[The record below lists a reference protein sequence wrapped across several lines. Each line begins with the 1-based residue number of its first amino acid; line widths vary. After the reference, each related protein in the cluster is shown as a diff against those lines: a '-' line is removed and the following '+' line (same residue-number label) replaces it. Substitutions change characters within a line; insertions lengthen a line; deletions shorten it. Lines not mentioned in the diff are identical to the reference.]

1 MPVRNYIAL
10 AIPFFLIFIGLEVVI
25 ARARRRRGLYRLAD
39 ALADLGCGVGQQVVM
54 VFAGVALLAGYA
66 ALYDRFRIATFG
78 PASPVPWL
86 VSFVVVDFAY
96 YWWHRLSHEVN
107 FLWAGH
113 AVHHQSEDYNLAV
126 ALRQSIV
133 TSFTSLPFYYPMA
146 FLGVPPVVYAS
157 MVAFSTLYQ
166 FWIHTELVGRL
177 GPLEL
182 VLNTPSHH
190 RVHHAVNPQYLDRN
204 YGAILIVWDRLFGT
218 FAEEREPAV
227 YGTTKP
233 IRSFDPA
240 WAQLQPWFEIAAK
253 ARALPRLRD
262 RLRLWVSSPAWN
274 PGGPPPP
281 TEAELRARPKYDVP
295 LGRALGLYTF
305 VQFAPL
311 IAATFLMLLWQY
323 TAPLVPLVVCAALAF
338 FTLASL
344 GALMDRRAWALPVEI
359 ARLLAVAVAAVVA
372 RPLPLPVLVP
382 AAALFA
388 LGSAAAVIV
397 ALRAS
402 APPYPGGA
410 ASSTVSARAFEG
422 RAPAAGGACSSP

>member
-10 AIPFFLIFIGLEVVI
+10 AIPFFLAFIGLELLF
-25 ARARRRRGLYRLAD
+25 ARARRRRGLYRLSD
-39 ALADLGCGVGQQVVM
+39 ALADLGCGVGQQVVL
-54 VFAGVALLAGYA
+54 VFAGAALLAGYA

-86 VSFVVVDFAY
+86 VSFVFVDFAY

-126 ALRQSIV
+126 ALRQSIA

-146 FLGVPPVVYAS
+146 LLGVPTVVYAS

-177 GPLEL
+177 GPLEHF
-182 VLNTPSHH
+182 LNTPSHH
-190 RVHHAVNPQYLDRN
+190 RVHHAVNPQYLDKN

-253 ARALPRLRD
+253 ARALPRRRD
-262 RLRLWVSSPAWN
+262 RVRLWFSSPAWN
-274 PGGPPPP
+274 PGGGPSP
-281 TEAELRARPKYDVP
+281 TEAELRTRPKHDVP
-295 LGRALGLYTF
+295 LGRALGVYAFL
-305 VQFAPL
+305 QFAPL
-311 IAATFLMLLWQY
+311 VAATFLMLLWQY
-323 TAPLVPLVVCAALAF
+323 TAPRGALAVAAGLVF

-359 ARLLAVAVAAVVA
+359 VRLAAVALAVVAA

-388 LGSAAAVIV
+388 LGSAAALAV

-402 APPYPGGA
+402 PPYPGGA